1 MGVARL
7 RIATKI
13 KSCPKGFMGVGT
25 ASSKLKFKKF
35 MKKNEMVAT
44 TNALQ
49 TARAVIDSNSE
60 DIEIDIEKEL
70 NYDDSEYET
79 TEIDNF
85 ILNFNFLL

>member
-1 MGVARL
+1 M
-7 RIATKI
+7 ID
-13 KSCPKGFMGVGT
+13 
-25 ASSKLKFKKF
+25 LKT
-35 MKKNEMVAT
+35 VAT

-49 TARAVIDSNSE
+49 TARAVIDSDSE

-85 ILNFNFLL
+85 ILNFDFLL

>member
-1 MGVARL
+1 M
-7 RIATKI
+7 ID
-13 KSCPKGFMGVGT
+13 
-25 ASSKLKFKKF
+25 LKT
-35 MKKNEMVAT
+35 VAT

-85 ILNFNFLL
+85 ILNFDFLL

>member
-1 MGVARL
+1 M
-7 RIATKI
+7 
-13 KSCPKGFMGVGT
+13 FD
-25 ASSKLKFKKF
+25 LKT
-35 MKKNEMVAT
+35 VAT

-49 TARAVIDSNSE
+49 TARAVIDSDSE

>member
-1 MGVARL
+1 M
-7 RIATKI
+7 
-13 KSCPKGFMGVGT
+13 FD
-25 ASSKLKFKKF
+25 LKT
-35 MKKNEMVAT
+35 VAT

-49 TARAVIDSNSE
+49 TARAVIDSDSE

-85 ILNFNFLL
+85 ILNFDFLL

>member
-1 MGVARL
+1 
-7 RIATKI
+7 
-13 KSCPKGFMGVGT
+13 MGVGT
-25 ASSKLKFKKF
+25 ASSKLKLKKF
-35 MKKNEMVAT
+35 MQKNEMVAT

-49 TARAVIDSNSE
+49 TARAVIDSDSE

-85 ILNFNFLL
+85 ILNFDFLL

>member
-1 MGVARL
+1 M
-7 RIATKI
+7 
-13 KSCPKGFMGVGT
+13 FD
-25 ASSKLKFKKF
+25 LKT
-35 MKKNEMVAT
+35 VAT

-49 TARAVIDSNSE
+49 TARAVIDSDLE

>member
-1 MGVARL
+1 M
-7 RIATKI
+7 
-13 KSCPKGFMGVGT
+13 SD
-25 ASSKLKFKKF
+25 LKT
-35 MKKNEMVAT
+35 VAT

-49 TARAVIDSNSE
+49 TARAVIDSDSE

-85 ILNFNFLL
+85 IFNFDFLL

>member
-1 MGVARL
+1 M
-7 RIATKI
+7 ID
-13 KSCPKGFMGVGT
+13 
-25 ASSKLKFKKF
+25 LKT
-35 MKKNEMVAT
+35 VAT

-49 TARAVIDSNSE
+49 TARDVIDSDSE

>member
-1 MGVARL
+1 M
-7 RIATKI
+7 ID
-13 KSCPKGFMGVGT
+13 
-25 ASSKLKFKKF
+25 LKT
-35 MKKNEMVAT
+35 VAT

-49 TARAVIDSNSE
+49 TARAVIDSDSE